1 MPFPYELILCSYLR
15 FSKEKIVP
23 LNKLEIKT
31 MTSYKLGYAF
41 KQTKYA
47 RTHNLEHVF
56 LITDFR
62 FSRAEIINNVDKS
75 TPTF

>member
-1 MPFPYELILCSYLR
+1 M
-15 FSKEKIVP
+15 V
-23 LNKLEIKT
+23 NKLKRKT
-31 MTSYKLGYAF
+31 MASYKFIYAY

-47 RTHNLEHVF
+47 RAHNLEHVF
-56 LITDFR
+56 FITDFR

>member
-1 MPFPYELILCSYLR
+1 MPH
-15 FSKEKIVP
+15 
-23 LNKLEIKT
+23 NKLEIKT
-31 MTSYKLGYAF
+31 MTSYELVYAY
-41 KQTKYA
+41 KQAKYA

-75 TPTF
+75 TPTI

>member
-1 MPFPYELILCSYLR
+1 MLLF
-15 FSKEKIVP
+15 KIFKRKKIMP

-31 MTSYKLGYAF
+31 MTGYKLGYAY

-47 RTHNLEHVF
+47 RAHNLEHVF

>member
-1 MPFPYELILCSYLR
+1 M
-15 FSKEKIVP
+15 
-23 LNKLEIKT
+23 KT
-31 MTSYKLGYAF
+31 MATYKFIYAY

-47 RTHNLEHVF
+47 RAHNLEHVF

>member
-1 MPFPYELILCSYLR
+1 MLLLKIFKR
-15 FSKEKIVP
+15 KKIVP

-31 MTSYKLGYAF
+31 MTSYKLRYAY

-47 RTHNLEHVF
+47 RAHNLKHVF